1 MSRFIPSFISNMFG
15 SGSVSTEVA
24 SSVQP
29 ISVDPTYICPLSR
42 QIMTDPVIASNGVSY
57 DRSSLDTYFATFQPD
72 QEIVSP
78 SDASSTIER
87 NVFPNIMLKEHIRK
101 YRETMEPTSLINI
114 SHSMSNTIIPNDGTN
129 SKTLVL
135 TLVPTS
141 KAISN
146 KPIGNDIIFVLDVSG
161 SMAAG
166 VVAID
171 AANGESG
178 YQLSRLDLV
187 KHATLAT
194 SKMLGPNDNMC
205 IVTYSTTSKVA
216 LDFTSMDDYGKS
228 LAADV
233 IKTIREE
240 SSTEFCPAIQCA
252 FDAIH
257 RKSAPERHVSIL
269 FLTDGEASDNPT
281 AIMTALEHQMQN
293 ITNTTLSTFIF
304 GTNANSN
311 LLKRMSET
319 GQGMYSF
326 IPDASMIGTVFSN
339 FIANVKD
346 TVIPCAKLTIDTFS
360 GCHVGISRNVNVIH
374 NIHSRTPKNIC
385 YQLTIND
392 DHKTQPFEIAMTV
405 DINNIKHTYKITSTD
420 DKNVQQVAIQNMRL
434 KFIRDITMAAEST
447 LSITVS
453 QKIIDDL
460 RLDIKTMLTTYPSNP
475 FLDGMLRDLES
486 TNPDESQ
493 ITKAFSQMGWRDSWG
508 RHYALSV
515 IRANML
521 EETSNYKT
529 PSIAP
534 YANVEF
540 ERIRD
545 MADATFVSL
554 PPPEPSIKP
563 YGRSTYVPSASAAN
577 NLAANFYGGC
587 VSGESLIDTI
597 RGPVKI
603 DSIKKGDQ
611 VVHSQG
617 ISTVLCVVEHFVG
630 TEEIDFVV
638 MGTNHLLKI
647 THWHPVRTSN
657 TTDTVFPVEC
667 HNIRTT
673 LENPERV
680 FNLVMVPGDVPWY
693 RIDGVE
699 CVSVGHGQMDD
710 PVLRHPY
717 YASKILDDL
726 KALDGWET
734 GYVIM
739 RGKKVR
745 DTNTGLVSGYM

>member
-1 MSRFIPSFISNMFG
+1 MFG
-15 SGSVSTEVA
+15 GSSVSTEVD

-29 ISVDPTYICPLSR
+29 THVDPTYICPISK
-42 QIMTDPVIASNGVSY
+42 QIMTDPVIASNGLTY
-57 DRSSLDTYFATFQPD
+57 DRSAIDSYFATFQPG
-72 QEIVSP
+72 QEIISP

-87 NVFPNIMLKEHIRK
+87 NVFPNIMLKEQIRK
-101 YRETMEPTSLINI
+101 YRETIEPESLIHI
-114 SHSMSNTIIPNDGTN
+114 SHSMSNTILPNDGTN
-129 SKTLVL
+129 AKTLVL
-135 TLVPTS
+135 TIVPTP

-146 KPIGNDIIFVLDVSG
+146 KPIGNDIVFVLDVSG

-166 VVAID
+166 VVALD

-178 YQLSRLDLV
+178 YKLSRLDLV

-216 LDFTSMDDYGKS
+216 LDFTLMNDQGKS

-233 IKTIREE
+233 IKNIHED

-252 FDAIH
+252 FDVIH
-257 RKSAPERHVSIL
+257 RKSAPGRHVSIL

-281 AIMTALEHQMQN
+281 KIMTELEHQMHN

-360 GCHVGISRNVNVIH
+360 GCHVGISRSVNVIH

-392 DHKTQPFEIAMTV
+392 DQKIQPFEIAITV
-405 DINNIKHTYKITSTD
+405 DSNNIKHTYKITSTED
-420 DKNVQQVAIQNMRL
+420 RNVRQVAIQNMRL
-434 KFIRDITMAAEST
+434 KFIRDITMAADST
-447 LSITVS
+447 TSIAVS
-453 QKIIDDL
+453 QKIIGDL
-460 RLDIKTMLTTYPSNP
+460 RLNIKTLLSTYPSNP

-486 TNPDESQ
+486 SNPDEAQ
-493 ITKAFSQMGWRDSWG
+493 LTKAFSQMGWRDSWG

-534 YANVEF
+534 YANIEF

-545 MADATFVSL
+545 LADATFVSL

-563 YGRSTYVPSASAAN
+563 VGRSTYVPSANAAN

-587 VSGESLIDTI
+587 VSRESLVDTT
-597 RGPVKI
+597 RGSVNI
-603 DSIKKGDQ
+603 SCLKKGDQ

-617 ISTVLCVVEHFVG
+617 FSTVLCVVEHFVG

-638 MGTNHLLKI
+638 MGANQQLKI
-647 THWHPVRTSN
+647 TPWHPVRTSN
-657 TTDTVFPVEC
+657 TTEPVFPVEC
-667 HNIRTT
+667 HNIKTVV
-673 LENPERV
+673 EKSNRV
-680 FNLVMVPGDVPWY
+680 FNLVMIPGDTPWY
-693 RIDGVE
+693 RIDDVE

-726 KALDGWET
+726 KALDGWNN
-734 GYVIM
+734 GYVVM
-739 RGKKVR
+739 HGKKVR